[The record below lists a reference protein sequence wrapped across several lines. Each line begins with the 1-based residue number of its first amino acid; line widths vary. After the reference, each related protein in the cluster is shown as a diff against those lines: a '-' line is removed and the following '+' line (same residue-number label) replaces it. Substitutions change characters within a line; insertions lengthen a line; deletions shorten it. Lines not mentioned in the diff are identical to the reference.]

1 MKSPGPTQ
9 HPDSSLL
16 CDFLR
21 SPCKTLLKDDHVF
34 LSVSFRSSSNCLSC
48 ISSLIWWS
56 YKYTFL
62 DFCFSNIWELIHQ
75 IFEFRIHS
83 RFYPYIS
90 QSFSCGPALWAKG
103 TDKFFPEEQDEDWR
117 HFLPCRQWCSF
128 KPQFIYIVILLVR
141 AVSLVQETAI
151 CCAPEFHSE

>member
-83 RFYPYIS
+83 RFHPYLS
-90 QSFSCGPALWAKG
+90 QIFHEAQLYVQRGQKSFLQKNKRRIGG
-103 TDKFFPEEQDEDWR
+103 I
-117 HFLPCRQWCSF
+117 FLRWRQWCSF
-128 KPQFIYIVILLVR
+128 KPQFIYIVILLVP
-141 AVSLVQETAI
+141 AAPLTQETAVF
-151 CCAPEFHSE
+151 CVPQLHSK